1 MLNDDFKRETKIYW
15 LNWKELQV
23 KADLDGDDTLY
34 DRTAEIARMIKGKCG
49 DGNFLDWTNEELLEE
64 RLWDMA
70 VLYHIR
76 NKDWKWNDMVRDLL
90 QISRENPDII
100 FMLVFIESDVS
111 EKTFMHAG
119 RFTTILIDLSE
130 DRLVECFNY
139 PEN

>member
-1 MLNDDFKRETKIYW
+1 
-15 LNWKELQV
+15 
-23 KADLDGDDTLY
+23 
-34 DRTAEIARMIKGKCG
+34 
-49 DGNFLDWTNEELLEE
+49 
-64 RLWDMA
+64 
-70 VLYHIR
+70 
-76 NKDWKWNDMVRDLL
+76 MVMDLL

>member
-1 MLNDDFKRETKIYW
+1 MLNPNLAGVLMAGGMHCVGCPSSQGETLEEAAFVHGI
-15 LNWKELQV
+15 
-23 KADLDGDDTLY
+23 D
-34 DRTAEIARMIKGKCG
+34 C
-49 DGNFLDWTNEELLEE
+49 ELLEE

-76 NKDWKWNDMVRDLL
+76 NGDWKWNDMVRDLL

-100 FMLVFIESDVS
+100 FMLVFIEADVS

>member
-1 MLNDDFKRETKIYW
+1 MT
-15 LNWKELQV
+15 
-23 KADLDGDDTLY
+23 
-34 DRTAEIARMIKGKCG
+34 KGKCG

-76 NKDWKWNDMVRDLL
+76 NRDWKWNDMVRDLL

-100 FMLVFIESDVS
+100 FMLVFIEADVS

>member
-34 DRTAEIARMIKGKCG
+34 DRTAELARMIKGKCG

-76 NKDWKWNDMVRDLL
+76 NRDWKWRESGSAGCALLKMNWFVRNLRLILTL
-90 QISRENPDII
+90 QLQSAWKM
-100 FMLVFIESDVS
+100 F
-111 EKTFMHAG
+111 
-119 RFTTILIDLSE
+119 
-130 DRLVECFNY
+130 
-139 PEN
+139 

>member
-23 KADLDGDDTLY
+23 KADLDEDDTLY
-34 DRTAEIARMIKGKCG
+34 DRTAEIARLIKGKCG
-49 DGNFLDWTNEELLEE
+49 DDDFLDWTNEELLEE

-76 NKDWKWNDMVRDLL
+76 NRAWKWNDMVSDLL
-90 QISRENPDII
+90 QISRRNPDII
-100 FMLVFIESDVS
+100 FMLVFIEGDVS